1 MLALKYASTLNR
13 GTQVVPKKVT
23 CVRNDWF
30 ASKLEILKA
39 KKPEITE
46 ASLIISI

>member
-30 ASKLEILKA
+30 ASKLEILIA
-39 KKPEITE
+39 QKPEITE
-46 ASLIISI
+46 TLLMISI